1 MAYFKEFRF
10 DEALALLQEVQ
21 TSAKLPPAARQAPAL
36 RPKPTPLDARPP
48 PSPPRGG
55 GRDQLGRAVFRVSF

>member
-10 DEALALLQEVQ
+10 DEALALLQQVQ
-21 TSAKLPPAARQAPAL
+21 ASAKLPPAARQAPAL
-36 RPKPTPLDARPP
+36 RPKPTPLDARPL

-55 GRDQLGRAVFRVSF
+55 GRDQHDQTLFRVSF